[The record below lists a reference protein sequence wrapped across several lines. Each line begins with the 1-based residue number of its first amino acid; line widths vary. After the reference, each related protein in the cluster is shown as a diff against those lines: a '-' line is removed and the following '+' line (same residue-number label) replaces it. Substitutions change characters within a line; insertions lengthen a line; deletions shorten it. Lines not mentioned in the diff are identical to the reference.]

1 MVGKRISLVT
11 DSTCDIPADLLKE
24 YGIIVVPL
32 FVIWGEE
39 ALRDRVDIQPEA
51 FYRRLRTDLN
61 FPTTTQPAPGDF
73 LRAYQAAKRDG
84 SEEVVV
90 ITVSSPLSGTME
102 SAIQAAS
109 MADISITIVD
119 SRGVTMGLGWQVLAA
134 ARAREAGGDAAAMV
148 EAADKARESMVLLVC
163 LDTLEYLHRGG
174 RIGGAAK
181 FVGTMLKL
189 KPLILVNHTTG
200 LIEAG
205 KRVRTRKKALQA
217 LVQEF
222 SDSLDISKR
231 TRIAVLHGDAR
242 GDAEKLAD
250 RVRREFSPAEIIMN
264 TTGPVIG
271 IHTGPGAIAL
281 CGYSED

>member
-1 MVGKRISLVT
+1 MVGKRIALVT
-11 DSTCDIPADLLKE
+11 DSTCDILTGLLKE

-32 FVIWGEE
+32 FVVWGDE

-51 FYRRLRTDLN
+51 FYRRLRTDPN

-73 LRAYQAAKRDG
+73 LKAYQAAKRDG
-84 SEEVVV
+84 AEEVVV
-90 ITVSSPLSGTME
+90 ITVSSPLSGTMA

-109 MADISITIVD
+109 MTDIPTTIVD

-134 ARAREAGGDAAAMV
+134 ARAREAGGDVPAMV

-205 KRVRTRKKALQA
+205 KRIRTRKKALQA
-217 LVQEF
+217 LVEEF

-242 GDAEKLAD
+242 GDADKLAE
-250 RVRREFSPAEIIMN
+250 RVRREFSPAEIVLN

-281 CGYSED
+281 CGYAED

>member
-1 MVGKRISLVT
+1 
-11 DSTCDIPADLLKE
+11 
-24 YGIIVVPL
+24 
-32 FVIWGEE
+32 
-39 ALRDRVDIQPEA
+39 
-51 FYRRLRTDLN
+51 
-61 FPTTTQPAPGDF
+61 
-73 LRAYQAAKRDG
+73 
-84 SEEVVV
+84 
-90 ITVSSPLSGTME
+90 
-102 SAIQAAS
+102 
-109 MADISITIVD
+109 
-119 SRGVTMGLGWQVLAA
+119 MGLGWQVLAA
-134 ARAREAGGDAAAMV
+134 ARAREAGGDVPAMV

-205 KRVRTRKKALQA
+205 KRIRTRKKALQA
-217 LVQEF
+217 LVEEF

-242 GDAEKLAD
+242 GDADKLAE
-250 RVRREFSPAEIIMN
+250 RVRREFSPAEIVLN

-281 CGYSED
+281 CGYAED